1 MYGKYTRPTDSMG
14 GEICDDDI
22 WMFFDDDV
30 LASHTRIRFVE
41 EICHWN
47 LS

>member
-1 MYGKYTRPTDSMG
+1 MYGKYTRPTDPMG
-14 GEICDDDI
+14 GEICEDDI
-22 WMFFDDDV
+22 WMFFDDV
-30 LASHTRIRFVE
+30 LASHTWIRFVE